1 MWDSENKSLTL
12 CHTDRIVTVKDAGDK
27 NQAGHVAADIMMSGI
42 YGEHEIQERHQKFDE
57 KAEKAMDKPKWD
69 EKLAHYQ
76 SEEGKQERIAEIQ
89 EAKKLSDARK
99 EQIIEKIAAEET
111 NLEPVDYTNLC
122 TAWHAKRKSV
132 QFNHICKACKLLL
145 PPPQKSNRG
154 REYFF
159 NLKLDKN
166 CYDIVPN

>member
-1 MWDSENKSLTL
+1 MG
-12 CHTDRIVTVKDAGDK
+12 TVKDAGDK

-76 SEEGKQERIAEIQ
+76 SEEGKQERIAEIL

-99 EQIIEKIAAEET
+99 EQFKGG
-111 NLEPVDYTNLC
+111 
-122 TAWHAKRKSV
+122 
-132 QFNHICKACKLLL
+132 
-145 PPPQKSNRG
+145 NRG
-154 REYFF
+154 
-159 NLKLDKN
+159 KQHM
-166 CYDIVPN
+166 VPMMVPSNMVP